1 MLKSLVKKQ
10 FYEIFR
16 TYFVN
21 TKTGKARSKAGIV
34 GMFVFFALL
43 MLFLC
48 GTFFGLSYMLGSV
61 MFFSGH
67 KWLYFSI
74 MGILAVLLGTF
85 GSIFNT
91 YSLLYLSKDNDLL
104 FSMPIPPSKILVSR
118 IVPVFGL
125 SFLYSAIVWLPA
137 VVFNV
142 IAGEVTAL
150 SLINGI
156 LIEFIIAMFVT
167 ALTCGLGYIV
177 AVISTKIKSKS
188 FVTVLLSVLF
198 IVVYYFLSY
207 NSSALFNSITENS
220 EKIGEGIKTWGS
232 LFYWLGSAA
241 DGDLVSMIIFA
252 LVVSALFFA
261 CMIILSKTYLKTVTK
276 NASKKTVAT
285 KQKEEKVKSPRASL
299 LSREL
304 KRFTSSTTYMLNCGF
319 GILMLPIVVVLLAIK
334 IDDLYM
340 MLDLLVQEIP
350 TIAGCIPL
358 LVATVICLFVGFNLI
373 STPSIS
379 LEGKNLWIIK
389 SLPIKAS
396 DVLEAKLNLH
406 ILLNSIPAVVAIVVS
421 QILVGTQIVSIVLSV
436 TYVVTFIWLSGSFG
450 LMIGLKNPNFD
461 WTTETMPI
469 KQSVNV
475 LFSMLFGWLVPI
487 ISFAAYFLV
496 ADIFTVEIYLAVM
509 TGIFLL
515 LSLAFSRYFKTKGSK
530 LFEAF

>member
-207 NSSALFNSITENS
+207 NSSMLFNSITENS

-241 DGDLVSMIIFA
+241 DGDIVSMIIFA

-261 CMIILSKTYLKTVTK
+261 CMIIISNLSE
-276 NASKKTVAT
+276 N
-285 KQKEEKVKSPRASL
+285 R
-299 LSREL
+299 
-304 KRFTSSTTYMLNCGF
+304 N
-319 GILMLPIVVVLLAIK
+319 
-334 IDDLYM
+334 
-340 MLDLLVQEIP
+340 
-350 TIAGCIPL
+350 
-358 LVATVICLFVGFNLI
+358 
-373 STPSIS
+373 
-379 LEGKNLWIIK
+379 
-389 SLPIKAS
+389 
-396 DVLEAKLNLH
+396 
-406 ILLNSIPAVVAIVVS
+406 
-421 QILVGTQIVSIVLSV
+421 
-436 TYVVTFIWLSGSFG
+436 
-450 LMIGLKNPNFD
+450 
-461 WTTETMPI
+461 
-469 KQSVNV
+469 
-475 LFSMLFGWLVPI
+475 
-487 ISFAAYFLV
+487 
-496 ADIFTVEIYLAVM
+496 
-509 TGIFLL
+509 
-515 LSLAFSRYFKTKGSK
+515 
-530 LFEAF
+530 